1 MRKALN
7 KYITSLD
14 YAGKILLFI
23 RCKQWS
29 FSCSFTTV
37 VGTPFGIVSDSISL
51 KFFISNGI
59 VQMFLKIMGKR
70 RQTKQNFYI
79 G

>member
-14 YAGKILLFI
+14 YH
-23 RCKQWS
+23 

-51 KFFISNGI
+51 EFFISNGI